1 VRVDPI
7 DAGSYTQRQADVR
20 YSRRPIEMR
29 PNWESQPAGDISS
42 MRRWVAAR
50 VSGGALD
57 GVEADDSALA
67 DATALA
73 VIGLVETERSR
84 SISGVSAKLG
94 TVLTNAIRRAA
105 ASQRRPARCRIESD
119 VL

>member
-1 VRVDPI
+1 
-7 DAGSYTQRQADVR
+7 
-20 YSRRPIEMR
+20 
-29 PNWESQPAGDISS
+29 

-57 GVEADDSALA
+57 GVEAEDSAVEDPA
-67 DATALA
+67 A
-73 VIGLVETERSR
+73 VAAVGLVETERSG

-94 TVLTNAIRRAA
+94 TVLANPIRRAA
-105 ASQRRPARCRIESD
+105 TSQRRPARCRIESE